1 MSRRRGSLIM
11 KLKKT
16 VSAVLAGAI
25 LLGTSAFAKDNIYAY
40 NKFISTVIGPQV
52 GYCDFAASFAGH
64 ENEYDNVNNYFS
76 GLISAF
82 YDDIDMDF
90 DNELIT
96 VESSGVSVYQGS
108 ENGVTFLG
116 SIDTDLIANYGNSY
130 ANVFTIPVGNKK
142 YIGVE
147 TFSSVD
153 TTYLLQMYMLDP
165 DTDELQPKVKIEKTV
180 NEDGREENVW
190 ANGKTYYSYT
200 LGEGLQTVMN
210 PDNYKDS
217 VAAARAALTE
227 SNIPDAFVAS
237 YDRMWFGDDKNNTD
251 NLTQNQISNR
261 DNLKD
266 QDDFRISHI
275 ESNAS
280 QKSYIRAKG
289 VRFDE
294 KPVVLFEDYSSLSEL
309 SKKPDIVTVVLDGQ
323 TLQFPTQDPVIKNDS
338 TLVPMRTIFE
348 ALNAEVEWVD
358 ENGVQQIIAKTAD
371 KTITMTIN
379 SKEFYVNGEKQPELN
394 EPAQLMNDKTMV
406 PLRAV
411 SESLDCTV
419 EWDQETKT
427 VIIQSKKM
435 IKRRD
440 KVCLTF
446 GTILTQEEFHLKNL
460 WR

>member
-1 MSRRRGSLIM
+1 M

-16 VSAVLAGAI
+16 VSAVLAGAM

-130 ANVFTIPVGNKK
+130 ANVFTIPV
-142 YIGVE
+142 
-147 TFSSVD
+147 
-153 TTYLLQMYMLDP
+153 MLDP
-165 DTDELQPKVKIEKTV
+165 NTDELQPKVKIEKTV

-427 VIIQSKKM
+427 VIIQSKK
-435 IKRRD
+435 
-440 KVCLTF
+440 
-446 GTILTQEEFHLKNL
+446 
-460 WR
+460 

>member
-1 MSRRRGSLIM
+1 M

-16 VSAVLAGAI
+16 VSALLAGAM

-96 VESSGVSVYQGS
+96 VESSGVSVYQGG

-165 DTDELQPKVKIEKTV
+165 DTDELQPK
-180 NEDGREENVW
+180 ENVW

-280 QKSYIRAKG
+280 QKTYIRAKG

-427 VIIQSKKM
+427 VIIQSKK
-435 IKRRD
+435 
-440 KVCLTF
+440 
-446 GTILTQEEFHLKNL
+446 
-460 WR
+460 

>member
-1 MSRRRGSLIM
+1 
-11 KLKKT
+11 
-16 VSAVLAGAI
+16 
-25 LLGTSAFAKDNIYAY
+25 
-40 NKFISTVIGPQV
+40 
-52 GYCDFAASFAGH
+52 
-64 ENEYDNVNNYFS
+64 
-76 GLISAF
+76 
-82 YDDIDMDF
+82 
-90 DNELIT
+90 
-96 VESSGVSVYQGS
+96 
-108 ENGVTFLG
+108 
-116 SIDTDLIANYGNSY
+116 
-130 ANVFTIPVGNKK
+130 
-142 YIGVE
+142 
-147 TFSSVD
+147 
-153 TTYLLQMYMLDP
+153 MLDP

-280 QKSYIRAKG
+280 QKTYIRAKG
-289 VRFDE
+289 IRFDE

-427 VIIQSKKM
+427 VIIQSKK
-435 IKRRD
+435 
-440 KVCLTF
+440 
-446 GTILTQEEFHLKNL
+446 
-460 WR
+460 

>member
-1 MSRRRGSLIM
+1 M

-16 VSAVLAGAI
+16 VSAVLAGAM

-96 VESSGVSVYQGS
+96 VESSGVSVYQGG

-180 NEDGREENVW
+180 NEDGRED
-190 ANGKTYYSYT
+190 SYT

-280 QKSYIRAKG
+280 QKTYIRAKG
-289 VRFDE
+289 IRFDE

-427 VIIQSKKM
+427 VIIQSKK
-435 IKRRD
+435 
-440 KVCLTF
+440 
-446 GTILTQEEFHLKNL
+446 
-460 WR
+460 

>member
-1 MSRRRGSLIM
+1 M

-16 VSAVLAGAI
+16 VSAVLAGAM

-210 PDNYKDS
+210 
-217 VAAARAALTE
+217 
-227 SNIPDAFVAS
+227 IPDAFVAS

-280 QKSYIRAKG
+280 QKTYIRAKG

-427 VIIQSKKM
+427 VIIQSKK
-435 IKRRD
+435 
-440 KVCLTF
+440 
-446 GTILTQEEFHLKNL
+446 
-460 WR
+460 

>member
-1 MSRRRGSLIM
+1 M

-16 VSAVLAGAI
+16 VSALLAGAM

-96 VESSGVSVYQGS
+96 VESSGVSVYQGG

-165 DTDELQPKVKIEKTV
+165 DTDELQPK
-180 NEDGREENVW
+180 ENVW

-280 QKSYIRAKG
+280 QKTYIRAKG

-379 SKEFYVNGEKQPELN
+379 SKEFYVNGEKQPELI

-427 VIIQSKKM
+427 VIIQSKK
-435 IKRRD
+435 
-440 KVCLTF
+440 
-446 GTILTQEEFHLKNL
+446 
-460 WR
+460 

>member
-1 MSRRRGSLIM
+1 M

-16 VSAVLAGAI
+16 VSALLAGAM

-96 VESSGVSVYQGS
+96 VESSGVSVYQGG

-251 NLTQNQISNR
+251 NL
-261 DNLKD
+261 KD

-280 QKSYIRAKG
+280 QKTYIRAKG

-427 VIIQSKKM
+427 VIIQSKK
-435 IKRRD
+435 
-440 KVCLTF
+440 
-446 GTILTQEEFHLKNL
+446 
-460 WR
+460 

>member
-1 MSRRRGSLIM
+1 M

-16 VSAVLAGAI
+16 VSAVLAGAM

-96 VESSGVSVYQGS
+96 VESSGVSVYQGG

-251 NLTQNQISNR
+251 NLTQNQK
-261 DNLKD
+261 NLLDLKIRLIKAEYELNFYLTGYENLS
-266 QDDFRISHI
+266 QFYDDKEKLDRIFVDSYVSLMDHNLYDFVEKI
-275 ESNAS
+275 DRIKESDFFYKTDDRKIQNFL
-280 QKSYIRAKG
+280 KS
-289 VRFDE
+289 
-294 KPVVLFEDYSSLSEL
+294 LED
-309 SKKPDIVTVVLDGQ
+309 
-323 TLQFPTQDPVIKNDS
+323 IKNLDD
-338 TLVPMRTIFE
+338 
-348 ALNAEVEWVD
+348 D
-358 ENGVQQIIAKTAD
+358 EIIKQKGRIKNRIRKMEMAASE
-371 KTITMTIN
+371 I
-379 SKEFYVNGEKQPELN
+379 EYVLLG
-394 EPAQLMNDKTMV
+394 
-406 PLRAV
+406 
-411 SESLDCTV
+411 SLPRNYY
-419 EWDQETKT
+419 
-427 VIIQSKKM
+427 S
-435 IKRRD
+435 
-440 KVCLTF
+440 
-446 GTILTQEEFHLKNL
+446 
-460 WR
+460 